1 MCGILGVIGGNISV
15 GTFIDCLEDLGT
27 RGQEATGL
35 TGFANGFI
43 SEKCQGS
50 AINLETNIPQS
61 SEIIDICIG
70 STRYPTIGSLSEES
84 LHFHLAPFI
93 ETTRRGMLSLA
104 FNGNIIFPHV
114 HKQENDGA
122 LLTKLLKRNLED
134 NPSIYSAVK
143 SIFSEIDGAYSVVA
157 LIGDDKLIA
166 FRDPNGI
173 RPLCWGKLYNGY
185 FVTSETRIL
194 AKLGIEEYNFVPPGT
209 LMIFSRE
216 SIEIHR
222 IVYQQSHHCM
232 FEWTYFSQAPSNLD
246 GKEVYQ
252 VRFKL
257 GQKLGKLLHEQNLTG
272 IDYVVPVP
280 NTAKTAALGCA
291 SFLDIQYADGLI
303 KSSSGRIF
311 IKPNEKDRFK
321 AVKKVYET
329 VPSIIRGKNLILI
342 DDSIVRGTTLKR
354 VIELL
359 HEKGAQ
365 KIHVGITTPMIKFPC
380 VYGIDMSR
388 PGELLAA
395 TNSVDEITNLLGCD
409 SLTYMT
415 IKELHNAIGV
425 QGLCTACLDRNYP
438 TDKAET
444 LLRNI
449 ESMNEDVRCYE
460 QDLVSR

>member
-1 MCGILGVIGGNISV
+1 MCGILGVIGGNISI
-15 GTFIDCLEDLGT
+15 GTFVNCLEDLST
-27 RGQEATGL
+27 RGQEAAGL

-43 SEKCQGS
+43 SEKCQGT
-50 AINLETNIPQS
+50 AVNLEKKIPYS
-61 SEIIDICIG
+61 FETIDACVG
-70 STRYPTIGSLSEES
+70 STRYPTIGVLNQES
-84 LHFHLAPFI
+84 MHFHISPFI
-93 ETTRRGMLSLA
+93 ESTRRGMLSLV
-104 FNGNIIFPHV
+104 FNGNILYPHIN
-114 HKQENDGA
+114 KEENDGA

-134 NPSIYSAVK
+134 SPTIYSAVRRLL
-143 SIFSEIDGAYSVVA
+143 SEIDGAYSAIA

-173 RPLCWGKLYNGY
+173 RPLCWGKLDDGY

-194 AKLGIEEYNFVPPGT
+194 EKLGIVEYNFVSPGS

-216 SIEIHR
+216 SIEKHR
-222 IVYQQSHHCM
+222 FMYQKSHPCM

-252 VRFKL
+252 VRFNL
-257 GQKLGKLLHEQNLTG
+257 GQKLGKLLFEYDITEV
-272 IDYVVPVP
+272 DYVIPVP

-291 SFLDIQYADGLI
+291 SFLGLPYADGLI

-311 IKPNEKDRFK
+311 IKPTEKDRFN
-321 AVKKVYET
+321 AVNKVYET

-395 TNSVDEITNLLGCD
+395 ANSVDRIKKILGCD
-409 SLTYMT
+409 SLIYMT
-415 IKELHNAIGV
+415 IEDLHDAIGV
-425 QGLCTACLDRNYP
+425 QSLCTACLDGNYP
-438 TDKAET
+438 TEKAKI
-444 LLRNI
+444 LLKNI
-449 ESMNEDVRCYE
+449 GSMNEDVRCYE
-460 QDLVSR
+460 QVLVSR

>member
-1 MCGILGVIGGNISV
+1 MCGILGVIGGKIRV
-15 GTFIDCLEDLGT
+15 GTFVNCLEALST
-27 RGQEATGL
+27 RGQEAAGL
-35 TGFANGFI
+35 SGFVNGFI
-43 SEKCQGS
+43 CEKCQGT
-50 AINLETNIPQS
+50 AINLENNLPNS
-61 SEIIDICIG
+61 SEIISACIG
-70 STRYPTIGSLSEES
+70 STRYPTIGTLNKEAM
-84 LHFHLAPFI
+84 HFHLAPFI
-93 ETTRRGMLSLA
+93 ESTKRGMLSLT

-114 HKQENDGA
+114 SKEQNDGA

-134 NPSIYSAVK
+134 NESIYLAIK
-143 SIFSEIDGAYSVVA
+143 KIFLEIDGAYSVIA

-166 FRDPNGI
+166 FRDPYGI
-173 RPLCWGKLYNGY
+173 RPLCWGKQDGGY

-194 AKLGIEEYNFVPPGT
+194 EKLGIVKHNFVPPGS

-216 SIEIHR
+216 SVEKHR
-222 IVYQQSHHCM
+222 IVYQESHHCM
-232 FEWTYFSQAPSNLD
+232 FEWTYFSQAPTNLD

-257 GQKLGKLLHEQNLTG
+257 GQKLGKLIKEKNIND
-272 IDYVVPVP
+272 IDYVIPVP
-280 NTAKTAALGCA
+280 NTAKTAAIGCA
-291 SFLDIQYADGLI
+291 SHLQLQYADGLI

-311 IKPNEKDRFK
+311 IKPTEKERFK
-321 AVKKVYET
+321 AVKNVYET
-329 VPSIIRGKNLILI
+329 VPSIIKGNNLILI

-359 HEKGAQ
+359 REKGVN

-395 TNSVDEITNLLGCD
+395 SNTVNEIIKLLDCD

-415 IKELHNAIGV
+415 IDDLNEAIGLNS
-425 QGLCTACLDRNYP
+425 LCTACLDGNYP
-438 TDKAET
+438 TNKAEA

-449 ESMNEDVRCYE
+449 KSMNEDVRCYE
-460 QDLVSR
+460 QGLISR